1 MITYFRD
8 HLGAKLLVSY
18 LAVVAVGAVV
28 LILASQSIL
37 PVSFNRHMG
46 GMMGTGF
53 GPGPGGMMGM
63 GVQPGIGRD
72 AMGQLYTDYRS
83 GFNEALTTAGLAA
96 AAAALVLSLILSRSV
111 LAPVQGMSR
120 VTERIASGRYDERV
134 PLRGSDE
141 LARLGV
147 RFNQMAEKLDQ
158 VESMRRQLIGDVSHE
173 LRTPLTAIKGSME
186 GLIDGVLPASAE
198 TFQQIHAEADR
209 LNRLVDD
216 LQELSRVEAPSLE
229 LKIQPVD
236 IASLMY
242 TVTKRLRQQAESKN
256 ITLQLEPTTGLPKVR
271 ADEDRAAQVL
281 INLIGNA
288 LQYTPEGGKV
298 TIAAR
303 PAGDQVEIRVQ
314 DTGSGIPPQHLA
326 QIFDRFYR
334 VDKSR
339 SRQAGG
345 GSGIGLTIARA
356 IVEAHGGRIQ
366 AESPGEGRGSTFTF
380 TLPVDK

>member
-1 MITYFRD
+1 MTAYFRS
-8 HLGAKLLVSY
+8 HLGAKLLISY
-18 LAVVAVGAVV
+18 LAVILVGAVV
-28 LILASQSIL
+28 LTLASQSVL
-37 PVSFNRHMG
+37 PASFSHHMA
-46 GMMGTGF
+46 GMGMGF

-63 GVQPGIGRD
+63 GLQGAGGAD
-72 AMGQLYTDYRS
+72 AMGQLYADYRS
-83 GFNEALTTAGLAA
+83 SFNEALTTAGLAA
-96 AAAALVLSLILSRSV
+96 AAAALILGLIFSRSV
-111 LAPVQGMSR
+111 LAPVQAMSR
-120 VTERIASGRYDERV
+120 VTERIAAGRYDERV
-134 PLRGSDE
+134 PVSGSDE
-141 LARLGV
+141 LAQLGQ
-147 RFNQMAEKLDQ
+147 RFNEMAGKLDQ

-229 LKIQPVD
+229 LRRQPVD
-236 IASLMY
+236 ISSLMY
-242 TVTKRLRQQAESKN
+242 TVMKRLTPQAESKH
-256 ITLQLEPTTGLPKVR
+256 ISLELEPTAGLPRVL

-288 LQYTPEGGKV
+288 LQYTPEGGRV
-298 TIAAR
+298 TVGAKQ
-303 PAGDQVEIRVQ
+303 AGEQVEIRVH
-314 DTGSGIPPQHLA
+314 DNGVGIAPEHLEH
-326 QIFDRFYR
+326 IFDRFYR

-356 IVEAHGGRIQ
+356 IVEAHGGRLR
-366 AESPGEGRGSTFTF
+366 AESPGEGQGSTFAF
-380 TLPVDK
+380 TLPVAR